1 MDAID
6 RRLIALL
13 REDASRPLKALA
25 GAVSLSASSV
35 SERIQRLVAR
45 GEIVRFTIET
55 PPPPNGCAA
64 ILLVRLRKTPDPEV
78 VRAIGARADVRRCYS
93 LSGAIDLMVEV
104 GAENVAEIN
113 RARDEISGLA
123 GVTAVET
130 SFVLKADK
138 AEGVEPRA
146 GSLADS

>member
-35 SERIQRLVAR
+35 RERIQRLVAR

-55 PPPPNGCAA
+55 PPPPRGCAA
-64 ILLVRLRKTPDPEV
+64 ILLIRLRSTPDPV
-78 VRAIGARADVRRCYS
+78 VVGAIKARGDVLRCYS
-93 LSGAIDLMVEV
+93 LSGPIDLLVEV
-104 GAENVAEIN
+104 SAASVAEIN
-113 RARDEISGLA
+113 RARDEIAGLA
-123 GVTAVET
+123 GVADVET

-138 AEGVEPRA
+138 VAVGC
-146 GSLADS
+146 